1 MKVFVTGASGFVG
14 SHLVSV
20 LLENGCDVSVLAL
33 PEDPLIRL
41 RSQIDQ
47 INLIHGRLESIAS
60 LESQLARL
68 NPDVCF
74 HLAWNVEPGAYLES
88 SQNIRDLFNS
98 LQLLDALIK
107 VNCQQIIMTGTCAEY
122 DTGLGYLSET
132 SPTKP
137 ATLYAAAKLSLAT
150 LAEQIAKQAQIHF
163 AWARLFYLYG
173 DSEDPRRVVPA
184 LINSLLHSQ
193 VFPASP
199 GEQVRDYLHVD
210 DVAAALWF
218 IAQQRLSGIYNV
230 CSGDPVTVRR
240 LMETVGEI
248 LERKDLIQFGSIAS
262 RKWEPAF
269 ICGDNRKLRGL
280 GWSPRIPLREGLERT
295 IHWWQ
300 NA

>member
-14 SHLVSV
+14 SHLVSN
-20 LLENGCDVSVLAL
+20 LLENGCEVSVLAL

-41 RSQIDQ
+41 RNRIDQ
-47 INLIHGRLESIAS
+47 IHLVRGQLESVAS
-60 LESQLARL
+60 FESHLAQLK
-68 NPDVCF
+68 PDVCF

-88 SQNIRDLFNS
+88 SQNIQDLFNS

-122 DTGLGYLSET
+122 DTELGYLSET

-137 ATLYAAAKLSLAT
+137 VTLYAAAKLSLVT
-150 LAEQIAKQAQIHF
+150 LAEQIAKQAQIRF

-173 DSEDPRRVVPA
+173 DAEDPRRVVPS

-193 VFPASP
+193 VFPASL
-199 GEQVRDYLHVD
+199 GEQVRDYLHVED
-210 DVAAALWF
+210 LASALWF
-218 IAQQRLSGIYNV
+218 IAQRRLSGIYNV
-230 CSGDPVTVRR
+230 CSGDPITVRR

-248 LERKDLIQFGSIAS
+248 LERKDLIQFGAIAS

-269 ICGDNRKLRGL
+269 ICGDNRKL
-280 GWSPRIPLREGLERT
+280 
-295 IHWWQ
+295 
-300 NA
+300 